1 MLFRSEFVTSSGEVL
16 DKPEESAPYE
26 FMPAGGNVTPPDDN
40 KPTEPN
46 TNTGGISNSFIII
59 TMCFSIATFFIGIG
73 LFIAVMILIA
83 MKKNENN
90 APYPPYPPYPSQYEE
105 EYEDDDDDEDDE
117 DETDGSGREGE
128 ASGREANDGDDKEDA
143 RRSEEITASDNERG
157 RYVPNDAVVISEGQL
172 ANKDE
177 AKRLENE
184 GSFYA
189 FEQRDGESVVT
200 VADGAV
206 IINGSER
213 LDIKDSI
220 LLLGDDEKRYI
231 FGLRDYA
238 IERSGEKPSFA
249 KYHLTVGKGTKQV
262 IKLSVKDGEVMA
274 YFRIEDERLRTI
286 RRNARENDA
295 EIKIKETEMAVDG
308 ESAYEM
314 AKDLID
320 LRVTQIEENLEYRK
334 QLLREKRRAKRE
346 KEKSVEGESAE
357 I

>member
-1 MLFRSEFVTSSGEVL
+1 
-16 DKPEESAPYE
+16 
-26 FMPAGGNVTPPDDN
+26 
-40 KPTEPN
+40 
-46 TNTGGISNSFIII
+46 
-59 TMCFSIATFFIGIG
+59 
-73 LFIAVMILIA
+73 
-83 MKKNENN
+83 
-90 APYPPYPPYPSQYEE
+90 
-105 EYEDDDDDEDDE
+105 
-117 DETDGSGREGE
+117 
-128 ASGREANDGDDKEDA
+128 
-143 RRSEEITASDNERG
+143 
-157 RYVPNDAVVISEGQL
+157 PNDAVVISEGQL

-177 AKRLENE
+177 ARRLEDE

-189 FEQRDGESVVT
+189 FERREGESVVT

-220 LLLGDDEKRYI
+220 LLLSDDQKRYI

-334 QLLREKRRAKRE
+334 QLLREKRKAK
-346 KEKSVEGESAE
+346 KELIKNSENQLEDGDNSADSD
-357 I
+357 ID